1 MDSDRTCC
9 GCGYS
14 CCRCGYDDF
23 TVPESGFACEEFYP
37 EPPEGDDEE
46 FYPEPPEG
54 DGEPMGSHD
63 MSDDADA
70 LASAGFGMDEDYNH
84 FDSIEDQW
92 LDGSYEA
99 E

>member
-1 MDSDRTCC
+1 MCSCEDRPCC
-9 GCGYS
+9 G
-14 CCRCGYDDF
+14 CGYDDF
-23 TVPESGFACEEFYP
+23 TVPESGYDAEAYY
-37 EPPEGDDEE
+37 DDEE
-46 FYPEPPEG
+46 AEDMG

-92 LDGSYEA
+92 LDGSYEG

>member
-1 MDSDRTCC
+1 MCDCEDRPCC
-9 GCGYS
+9 G
-14 CCRCGYDDF
+14 CGYDDF
-23 TVPESGFACEEFYP
+23 TVPESGFTC
-37 EPPEGDDEE
+37 EE

-84 FDSIEDQW
+84 YDSIEDQW
-92 LDGSYEA
+92 LDGSYEG